1 MKEIFWYCTTS
12 CDTFCIEQP
21 PSVVRRGVVCVSMCC
36 FRFLATENLRERLTL
51 FPSGRVPP
59 WDFPKRIKAP
69 PGKGGDL
76 EVYSP
81 FCPPKM
87 KKWYDDMIRNE
98 KRMVLSATG
107 KGSFFCLNPFFK
119 VHTVINVL
127 RCHPTPSS
135 ILYHSLVNLK
145 WCHTR
150 RFGDRGAV

>member
-1 MKEIFWYCTTS
+1 MSTLRYRHSLAMKEIFWYCTTS

-21 PSVVRRGVVCVSMCC
+21 PRVVRRGVVCGSMCC

-59 WDFPKRIKAP
+59 WDFPKRIEAP

-81 FCPPKM
+81 FCPPQSEEVI
-87 KKWYDDMIRNE
+87 WRYDT
-98 KRMVLSATG
+98 KRKEDGATG

-145 WCHTR
+145 
-150 RFGDRGAV
+150 